1 MKLISLKKIAAV
13 SAVLML
19 GTFFF
24 SCGKKDK
31 NVEETVV
38 ETTKGKDSKGKESKQ
53 EIVIVKTKDPNAP
66 TDFIYE
72 TNAENDGVVILE
84 YIGSR
89 GNVIIPE
96 EIEGYKVKVIGVDA
110 FRKSNIAS
118 VVCPASLEE
127 IKNNAFRE
135 SSISAITLN
144 EGLLSIGASAFRESG
159 IKEISFPS
167 TLEKFIGGYQFYQ
180 SKLSKVTL
188 PANIAVIPEG
198 CYSSA
203 NLSTVEIPEGVTT
216 VSAYAFSNNDV
227 SNSNNNISKVTFPS
241 TLKTV
246 GAEAFM
252 GNPLKE
258 ATFATTEPIA
268 YGYNAFMGC
277 NKTGTMTIA
286 LRKTI
291 NNSGYKGKYTTM
303 DITGCKDTPAK

>member
-38 ETTKGKDSKGKESKQ
+38 ETTKGKDSKEKESKQ

-144 EGLLSIGASAFRESG
+144 EGLLSIGASAFRDSEL
-159 IKEISFPS
+159 KEISFPS

-180 SKLSKVTL
+180 SNLSKVIL

-216 VSAYAFSNNDV
+216 VSAYAFSNN
-227 SNSNNNISKVTFPS
+227 NISKVTFPS

-252 GNPLKE
+252 DNPLKE

>member
-1 MKLISLKKIAAV
+1 MKLINLKKIAVV
-13 SAVLML
+13 SAVLMF

-38 ETTKGKDSKGKESKQ
+38 ETTKEKESKP

-144 EGLLSIGASAFRESG
+144 EGLLSIGTSAFRDSG
-159 IKEISFPS
+159 LKEISFPS

-216 VSAYAFSNNDV
+216 VSAYAF
-227 SNSNNNISKVTFPS
+227 SNNNISKVTFPS

>member
-1 MKLISLKKIAAV
+1 MKLINLKKIAVV

-38 ETTKGKDSKGKESKQ
+38 ETTKEKESKP

-144 EGLLSIGASAFRESG
+144 EGLLSIGTSAFRDSG
-159 IKEISFPS
+159 LKEISFPS

-216 VSAYAFSNNDV
+216 VSAYAF
-227 SNSNNNISKVTFPS
+227 SNNNISKVTFPS

>member
-72 TNAENDGVVILE
+72 TNAENDGVVILK

-110 FRKSNIAS
+110 FKASNIAS

-144 EGLLSIGASAFRESG
+144 EGLLSIGASAFRDSG
-159 IKEISFPS
+159 LKEISFPS

-188 PANIAVIPEG
+188 PVNIAVIPEG

-216 VSAYAFSNNDV
+216 VSAYAF
-227 SNSNNNISKVTFPS
+227 SNNNISKVTFPS

-268 YGYNAFMGC
+268 YGYNAFMDC

-303 DITGCKDTPAK
+303 DITGCKDAPAK

>member
-31 NVEETVV
+31 NVEETLV
-38 ETTKGKDSKGKESKQ
+38 ETTKEKDSKEKESKQ

-110 FRKSNIAS
+110 FKSSNIAS

-159 IKEISFPS
+159 LKEISFPS

-216 VSAYAFSNNDV
+216 VSAYAFSNN
-227 SNSNNNISKVTFPS
+227 NISKVTFPS

-252 GNPLKE
+252 DNPLKE

>member
-1 MKLISLKKIAAV
+1 MKLINLKKIAAV
-13 SAVLML
+13 LAVLML

-38 ETTKGKDSKGKESKQ
+38 ETTKGKDSKEKESKQ
-53 EIVIVKTKDPNAP
+53 EIVIVKTKDPNAS

-72 TNAENDGVVILE
+72 TNAENDGVVILK

-110 FRKSNIAS
+110 FRESNIAS

-127 IKNNAFRE
+127 IKNNAFRA

-159 IKEISFPS
+159 LKEISFPS

-180 SKLSKVTL
+180 SQLSKVTL

-203 NLSTVEIPEGVTT
+203 KLSTVEIPEGVTT
-216 VSAYAFSNNDV
+216 VSAYAFSG
-227 SNSNNNISKVTFPS
+227 NNISKVTFPS

-277 NKTGTMTIA
+277 NQTGTMTIA

>member
-19 GTFFF
+19 GAFFF

-38 ETTKGKDSKGKESKQ
+38 ETTKGKDSKQ

-96 EIEGYKVKVIGVDA
+96 EIEGYKVKVIGADA

-216 VSAYAFSNNDV
+216 VSAYAFSNND
-227 SNSNNNISKVTFPS
+227 ISKVTFPS

-268 YGYNAFMGC
+268 YGYNAFMSC